1 MPLPQRSTRSETL
14 TATKHWSE
22 QMNTHLNYLL
32 AAQRSGELRR
42 AAEQARLARD
52 ARVTDSSAARAATN
66 ARTIVGLRHRGAKSL
81 RLRIRRA

>member
-1 MPLPQRSTRSETL
+1 
-14 TATKHWSE
+14 
-22 QMNTHLNYLL
+22 MNTHLNYLL
-32 AAQRSGELRR
+32 AAQRSAELRR

-52 ARVTDSSAARAATN
+52 ARATDSTAARDATK